1 MEGALIDPTTNVRA
15 LAELIMALNDADTDP
30 ATFAMLLADVDPA
43 ARREAM
49 RIVREELI
57 PAAVAAEVDRD
68 AAARGRY
75 LNEDEVAELKRA
87 SEARPSRFTQAD
99 QEKLITT
106 TLEIAAE
113 VAAEGFRGEEFE
125 RRFRAR
131 LRARAM
137 S

>member
-1 MEGALIDPTTNVRA
+1 MIDPTTNVRA
-15 LAELIMALNDADTDP
+15 LAERIMALNDADTDP
-30 ATFAMLLADVDPA
+30 ATFAMLLADADPA

-75 LNEDEVAELKRA
+75 LNEEELAELKRA
-87 SEARPSRFTQAD
+87 SEARPSRFTQANR
-99 QEKLITT
+99 EKLITT
-106 TLEIAAE
+106 MLEIVAE
-113 VAAEGFRGEEFE
+113 VAAEGVTGEEFE